1 MGPGRE
7 QMVGLLGLHLY
18 GFELIW
24 FYIIIII
31 IFDCA
36 GFRCCAG
43 VFSSCHAQ
51 TSHASGFS
59 YRALGSQ
66 ASVAAARGLISCS
79 SWT

>member
-1 MGPGRE
+1 MGPGTE
-7 QMVGLLGLHLY
+7 QAVGLLGLHLC

-31 IFDCA
+31 TDCA

-66 ASVAAARGLISCS
+66 PSVVAAHGLSSCS
-79 SWT
+79 SWA